1 MTEYTH
7 HEDWDVRRK
16 KQNWKGRRTDCE
28 EGEKRNDQELER
40 ERERDEFQKKKKKN
54 KKDECCEILKYL
66 QVCELYKSIVWHEQG
81 WTLKDLNEHK
91 KIN

>member
-28 EGEKRNDQELER
+28 EGEKRNGQELKRER
-40 ERERDEFQKKKKKN
+40 EREREREMSFKKKKRI
-54 KKDECCEILKYL
+54 KKMSVVKF
-66 QVCELYKSIVWHEQG
+66 
-81 WTLKDLNEHK
+81 
-91 KIN
+91 

>member
-1 MTEYTH
+1 MGKSSGWRKKEKKLKRRMTEYTH

-40 ERERDEFQKKKKKN
+40 ERERDEFQKKKKRI
-54 KKDECCEILKYL
+54 KKMSVVKF
-66 QVCELYKSIVWHEQG
+66 
-81 WTLKDLNEHK
+81 
-91 KIN
+91 

>member
-1 MTEYTH
+1 MKIGMWE
-7 HEDWDVRRK
+7 ERNKIER
-16 KQNWKGRRTDCE
+16 E
-28 EGEKRNDQELER
+28 EGLTVKKEKREMIRNLRER
-40 ERERDEFQKKKKKN
+40 EREMSFKKKKKN

>member
-28 EGEKRNDQELER
+28 EGEKRNGQELER
-40 ERERDEFQKKKKKN
+40 EREREMSFKKKKK
-54 KKDECCEILKYL
+54 E
-66 QVCELYKSIVWHEQG
+66 
-81 WTLKDLNEHK
+81 
-91 KIN
+91 

>member
-40 ERERDEFQKKKKKN
+40 ERERWVSKKKKKN